1 VPEHFAGPIPVF
13 YINLASRPD
22 RREHMER
29 QFALLGVAAERIE
42 AVTPAT
48 SDPKWVAR
56 AEGKVWSTE
65 LACTLSHH
73 AIWSLMIERGL
84 DAALVLEDDML
95 LAPALAA
102 LVARWNR
109 DDVDLLRLETRRRR
123 VMLGRAIDLSG
134 GLTARQMLS
143 HEAGTGAYLITRDLA
158 ARIIDDPRL
167 ARFPIDKFLFGRD
180 GPCLRR
186 DRLFVSC
193 PALALPLDL
202 TSAAGKQANRSD
214 IRPER
219 AARGATRRR
228 SRTLGA
234 KLGRMAA
241 NFLHAGL
248 EIAHAARKGALLSL
262 TRSRVPFADMGEE

>member
-1 VPEHFAGPIPVF
+1 MPDRSTGTIPIF

-22 RREHMER
+22 RREQMER
-29 QFALLGVAAERIE
+29 QFAQLGLAAERLE

-65 LACTLSHH
+65 LACTLSHR
-73 AIWSLMIERGL
+73 AIWTLMIERGL
-84 DAALVLEDDML
+84 DAALILEDDML

-102 LVARWNR
+102 LAAGWER

-123 VMLGRAIDLSG
+123 IMLGRTIDLPD
-134 GLTARQMLS
+134 GLQARQMLS

-158 ARIIDDPRL
+158 TRIIDDPRL

-193 PALALPLDL
+193 PALALPFDL
-202 TSAAGKQANRSD
+202 TSPAGKQANRSD

-228 SRTLGA
+228 SRTLGT
-234 KLGRMAA
+234 KLGRVAA
-241 NFLHAGL
+241 NVLHAGL
-248 EIAHAARKGALLSL
+248 EIAHATRKGALLSL
-262 TRSRVPFADMGEE
+262 TRRQVPFAGTTRD